1 MLGDIASELCTG
13 QKNEPQMGKRE
24 NEGKKEKK
32 QKKERKEKRKQY
44 RGLYLNP
51 LSVPRA
57 RVCECASVHMRACE
71 GVYVRVRARKR
82 LAQRDSKVGDWVDL
96 LP

>member
-1 MLGDIASELCTG
+1 MGDIAPELCTG

-32 QKKERKEKRKQY
+32 QKKERKEKRKQDG
-44 RGLYLNP
+44 GLYLNP

-57 RVCECASVHMRACE
+57 RVRECTHA
-71 GVYVRVRARKR
+71 RV
-82 LAQRDSKVGDWVDL
+82 
-96 LP
+96 